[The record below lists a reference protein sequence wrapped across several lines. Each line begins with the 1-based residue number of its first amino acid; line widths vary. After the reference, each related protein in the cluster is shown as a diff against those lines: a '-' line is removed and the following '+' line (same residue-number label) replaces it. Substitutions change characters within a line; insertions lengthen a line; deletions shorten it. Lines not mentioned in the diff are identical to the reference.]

1 MKQDNTVHSER
12 KFSSLDDIR
21 AYKEELLE
29 QIRQDRDV
37 ISTKWNDLF
46 HREEPT
52 PQSKAQK
59 IMKMLSM
66 GTGVLYNHQIVNV
79 LQGRTAPT
87 PSGDTAGR
95 ASTRNR
101 GDAYHYQQP
110 VTSKPGRRC
119 GHGRHSRPWLC
130 EWEGGR
136 SPPGM
141 SEANLPWPHLRPG
154 RVETTT

>member
-59 IMKMLSM
+59 IMKMHSM
-66 GTGVLYNHQIVNV
+66 GTGVLDGAMLGWKLYRKYQEGAF
-79 LQGRTAPT
+79 LFGKR
-87 PSGDTAGR
+87 
-95 ASTRNR
+95 R
-101 GDAYHYQQP
+101 G
-110 VTSKPGRRC
+110 K
-119 GHGRHSRPWLC
+119 
-130 EWEGGR
+130 
-136 SPPGM
+136 
-141 SEANLPWPHLRPG
+141 
-154 RVETTT
+154 

>member
-12 KFSSLDDIR
+12 SFSSLDDIR

-37 ISTKWNDLF
+37 ILTKWNDLF

-66 GTGVLYNHQIVNV
+66 GTGVLDGAMLGWKLY
-79 LQGRTAPT
+79 RK
-87 PSGDTAGR
+87 
-95 ASTRNR
+95 
-101 GDAYHYQQP
+101 YQEGAFLFG
-110 VTSKPGRRC
+110 KRR
-119 GHGRHSRPWLC
+119 RK
-130 EWEGGR
+130 
-136 SPPGM
+136 
-141 SEANLPWPHLRPG
+141 
-154 RVETTT
+154 

>member
-1 MKQDNTVHSER
+1 MKQDNTVQSER

-21 AYKEELLE
+21 LYKEELLE

-66 GTGVLYNHQIVNV
+66 GTGVLDGAMLGWKLYRKYQEGAFIF
-79 LQGRTAPT
+79 GKR
-87 PSGDTAGR
+87 
-95 ASTRNR
+95 R
-101 GDAYHYQQP
+101 G
-110 VTSKPGRRC
+110 K
-119 GHGRHSRPWLC
+119 
-130 EWEGGR
+130 
-136 SPPGM
+136 
-141 SEANLPWPHLRPG
+141 
-154 RVETTT
+154 

>member
-52 PQSKAQK
+52 PQSKVQK

-66 GTGVLYNHQIVNV
+66 GTGVLDGAMLGWKLYRKYQEGAF
-79 LQGRTAPT
+79 LFGKR
-87 PSGDTAGR
+87 
-95 ASTRNR
+95 R
-101 GDAYHYQQP
+101 G
-110 VTSKPGRRC
+110 K
-119 GHGRHSRPWLC
+119 
-130 EWEGGR
+130 
-136 SPPGM
+136 
-141 SEANLPWPHLRPG
+141 
-154 RVETTT
+154 

>member
-1 MKQDNTVHSER
+1 MKQDNTVQSER

-66 GTGVLYNHQIVNV
+66 GTGVLDGAMLGWKLYRKYQEGAF
-79 LQGRTAPT
+79 LFGKR
-87 PSGDTAGR
+87 
-95 ASTRNR
+95 R
-101 GDAYHYQQP
+101 G
-110 VTSKPGRRC
+110 K
-119 GHGRHSRPWLC
+119 
-130 EWEGGR
+130 
-136 SPPGM
+136 
-141 SEANLPWPHLRPG
+141 
-154 RVETTT
+154 

>member
-29 QIRQDRDV
+29 QIRQDSDV

-66 GTGVLYNHQIVNV
+66 GTGVLDGAMLGWKLYRKYQEGAF
-79 LQGRTAPT
+79 LFGKR
-87 PSGDTAGR
+87 
-95 ASTRNR
+95 R
-101 GDAYHYQQP
+101 G
-110 VTSKPGRRC
+110 K
-119 GHGRHSRPWLC
+119 
-130 EWEGGR
+130 
-136 SPPGM
+136 
-141 SEANLPWPHLRPG
+141 
-154 RVETTT
+154 

>member
-1 MKQDNTVHSER
+1 MKQDNTVQSER

-66 GTGVLYNHQIVNV
+66 GTGVLDGAMLGWKLY
-79 LQGRTAPT
+79 RK
-87 PSGDTAGR
+87 
-95 ASTRNR
+95 
-101 GDAYHYQQP
+101 YQEGALLFG
-110 VTSKPGRRC
+110 KRR
-119 GHGRHSRPWLC
+119 RK
-130 EWEGGR
+130 
-136 SPPGM
+136 
-141 SEANLPWPHLRPG
+141 
-154 RVETTT
+154 